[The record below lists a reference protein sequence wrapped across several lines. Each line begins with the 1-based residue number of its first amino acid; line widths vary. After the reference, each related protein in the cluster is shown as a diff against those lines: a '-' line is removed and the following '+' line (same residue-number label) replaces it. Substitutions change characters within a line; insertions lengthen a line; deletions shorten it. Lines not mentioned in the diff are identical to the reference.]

1 MSDLVSCLDLY
12 ISEFSFSWM
21 TKMNGQN
28 ENFETDSTTMLDRL
42 DIGEARLE
50 KAMVVDEHQE
60 RQDCIEIPEDKSN
73 NSNTMLIKIY
83 ENIYRERV

>member
-60 RQDCIEIPEDKSN
+60 RQDCIEIPEDKNN

>member
-1 MSDLVSCLDLY
+1 MSDLVTCLDLY

>member
-1 MSDLVSCLDLY
+1 
-12 ISEFSFSWM
+12 M

>member
-1 MSDLVSCLDLY
+1 
-12 ISEFSFSWM
+12 M

-83 ENIYRERV
+83 ENI

>member
-1 MSDLVSCLDLY
+1 
-12 ISEFSFSWM
+12 M

-28 ENFETDSTTMLDRL
+28 ENFETDSATMLDRL

>member
-1 MSDLVSCLDLY
+1 
-12 ISEFSFSWM
+12 M

-28 ENFETDSTTMLDRL
+28 ENFETDSATMLDRL

-50 KAMVVDEHQE
+50 KAMLVDEHQE

>member
-1 MSDLVSCLDLY
+1 
-12 ISEFSFSWM
+12 M

-60 RQDCIEIPEDKSN
+60 RQDCIEIPEDKNN

>member
-1 MSDLVSCLDLY
+1 
-12 ISEFSFSWM
+12 M

-60 RQDCIEIPEDKSN
+60 RQDCIEIPEDKNN
-73 NSNTMLIKIY
+73 NSNTMLTKIY

>member
-1 MSDLVSCLDLY
+1 
-12 ISEFSFSWM
+12 
-21 TKMNGQN
+21 MNGQN